1 MMWHGV
7 ECYTCNISIRE
18 KKKMEDAG
26 DRLSAAYDELAA
38 PRQTGNLVVHPK
50 SYLPYKFTQAHTF
63 EAV

>member
-1 MMWHGV
+1 MMWH

-38 PRQTGNLVVHPK
+38 LQADWK
-50 SYLPYKFTQAHTF
+50 SGGPSKELLAL
-63 EAV
+63 